1 LKALREDRI
10 GRYEL
15 LIELGRG
22 GMAELFLGR
31 LHGAG
36 GFAKLVALKRILPH
50 LAQDKQFKEMF
61 LNEGRIAAN
70 LSHPNV
76 CQVFELD
83 EADDELFL
91 AMEYLDGV
99 SWDHLCR
106 ELATGNFAM
115 RLAVGVIG
123 QACEGLHYAHMLRDV
138 EGKPIS
144 VVHRDVSPQNL
155 FVTVDGVCKVLDFGV
170 SKVMTDGP
178 RTKSGVIKGKLPYMA
193 PEQIRGEP
201 IDGRADI
208 FALGVCTWEAL
219 TAQRLFDRPTDFLI
233 WKAITEQDIPSITT
247 HWPECPPA
255 LDAVVRRALDRDP
268 SKRYATAREF
278 AEALRAASVLP
289 PCTLAEIADAV
300 RTRCADR
307 LLERQRQV
315 ATAVSSRRGVLEL
328 DAAETLQRP
337 VATSMELRQQSVT
350 LDLRTEAK
358 RARLAVEE
366 DAAETRDLRRDAAET
381 RTVQP
386 PPEADDDD
394 VAPVQHRSHLKT
406 TILVAVI
413 VAAVTAGA
421 VVTVMMMNRDE
432 REPTPPPPPPA
443 MPTIN
448 IITQQPPPIDAPPVV
463 ETPPPPDAGAVQAPK
478 KRGKTTPATKHP
490 ELEFSGSAAPA
501 KTGSNAID
509 LDEVHK
515 TADEARKAGDDLRES
530 MEKLRDQL
538 QPK

>member
-1 LKALREDRI
+1 MLRAPREERI

-61 LNEGRIAAN
+61 LNEGRIAAH

-76 CQVFELD
+76 CQVFEL
-83 EADDELFL
+83 EESDDELYL

-123 QACEGLHYAHMLRDV
+123 QACEGLHYAHTLRDV
-138 EGKPIS
+138 EGNAMT

-178 RTKSGVIKGKLPYMA
+178 RTSSGVIKGKLPYMA
-193 PEQIRGEP
+193 PEQIRGEVV
-201 IDGRADI
+201 DGRADV
-208 FALGVCTWEAL
+208 FALGVCMWEAL
-219 TAQRLFDRPTDFLI
+219 TMQRLFDRPTDFMI
-233 WKAITEQDIPSITT
+233 WKAITEEDVPSILV

-268 SKRYATAREF
+268 DRRFATAREF
-278 AEALRAASVLP
+278 AEALRVASVLP
-289 PCTLAEIADAV
+289 PCTLAEVADSV
-300 RTRCADR
+300 KLRCGDR
-307 LLERQRQV
+307 ILDRQRQV
-315 ATAVSSRRGVLEL
+315 ATAVSSRRADLL
-328 DAAETLQRP
+328 DSAQTQKRP
-337 VATSMELRQQSVT
+337 VASSMEIRQQTVT

-358 RARLAVEE
+358 RARQVAEE
-366 DAAETRDLRRDAAET
+366 ESAETRDLRRDAAET
-381 RTVQP
+381 RTVDP
-386 PPEADDDD
+386 AHTDDEL
-394 VAPVQHRSHLKT
+394 PVRRSNLKL
-406 TILVAVI
+406 TILVAI
-413 VAAVTAGA
+413 IAAAVTAGV
-421 VVTVMMMNRDE
+421 VVTVMMMNRAE
-432 REPTPPPPPPA
+432 PPPPPPVA
-443 MPTIN
+443 EPQPPTIN
-448 IITQQPPPIDAPPVV
+448 IITQEAAPDAAPAVV
-463 ETPPPPDAGAVQAPK
+463 EVPPDAAPVVTPVSKKKTGKATKVEPK
-478 KRGKTTPATKHP
+478 KPPDVDGVEDEPP
-490 ELEFSGSAAPA
+490 MGFGDIQ
-501 KTGSNAID
+501 KTGE
-509 LDEVHK
+509 EVQ
-515 TADEARKAGDDLRES
+515 KAGEDLQKS

>member
-1 LKALREDRI
+1 MLRAPREERI

-61 LNEGRIAAN
+61 LNEGRIAAH

-76 CQVFELD
+76 CQVFEL
-83 EADDELFL
+83 EESDDELYL

-115 RLAVGVIG
+115 RLSVGVIG
-123 QACEGLHYAHMLRDV
+123 QACEGLHYAHTLRDV
-138 EGKPIS
+138 EGNAMT

-178 RTKSGVIKGKLPYMA
+178 RTSSGVIKGKLPYMA
-193 PEQIRGEP
+193 PEQIRGEVV
-201 IDGRADI
+201 DGRADV
-208 FALGVCTWEAL
+208 FALGVCMWEAL
-219 TAQRLFDRPTDFLI
+219 TMQRLFDRPTDFMI
-233 WKAITEQDIPSITT
+233 WKAITEEEVPSILV

-268 SKRYATAREF
+268 DRRFATAREF
-278 AEALRAASVLP
+278 AEALRIASVLP
-289 PCTLAEIADAV
+289 PCTLSEIADSV
-300 RTRCADR
+300 KLRCGEKI
-307 LLERQRQV
+307 LERQRQV
-315 ATAVSSRRGVLEL
+315 ATAVSARRDNLL
-328 DAAETLQRP
+328 DSAATQKRP
-337 VATSMELRQQSVT
+337 VASSMEIRQESVT

-358 RARLAVEE
+358 RARQFAEE
-366 DAAETRDLRRDAAET
+366 EAADTRDLRRDAAET
-381 RTVQP
+381 RTVEP
-386 PPEADDDD
+386 AHTDDEL
-394 VAPVQHRSHLKT
+394 PVRRSNLKL
-406 TILVAVI
+406 TILVAI
-413 VAAVTAGA
+413 IAAAVTAGV
-421 VVTVMMMNRDE
+421 VVTVMMMNRA
-432 REPTPPPPPPA
+432 EPTPPPVAPA
-443 MPTIN
+443 PQMPTIN
-448 IITQQPPPIDAPPVV
+448 IITQEATPDAAPAVV
-463 ETPPPPDAGAVQAPK
+463 EPPPPDATVVVTPPPKKTRGTSAKVAPK
-478 KRGKTTPATKHP
+478 TPKTPKSVETPTTDDD
-490 ELEFSGSAAPA
+490 APMTSFEDVQ
-501 KTGSNAID
+501 KTG
-509 LDEVHK
+509 EQVQ
-515 TADEARKAGDDLRES
+515 KAGEDLRKS
-530 MEKLRDQL
+530 MEQLKEQL